1 MVRFNDISKLV
12 KFREFW
18 IMVRYAALHLKFG
31 ENVKNPII
39 QGNVNFIGERS
50 SRAYSIDIVLLIKDR
65 VGTMRL
71 KFLVFILRGGVY

>member
-1 MVRFNDISKLV
+1 MRLMPQLYLITSNFFLVVRFNDISKLV

-39 QGNVNFIGERS
+39 QRNVNFVGEHS
-50 SRAYSIDIVLLIKDR
+50 SRAYFIGIVLLIKN
-65 VGTMRL
+65 
-71 KFLVFILRGGVY
+71 

>member
-1 MVRFNDISKLV
+1 MRFNDISKLV

-18 IMVRYAALHLKFG
+18 IMVRYAALHFKFG

-39 QGNVNFIGERS
+39 QRNVNFVGERS
-50 SRAYSIDIVLLIKDR
+50 SRAYFIDIIMLIKNQIE
-65 VGTMRL
+65 TMAL